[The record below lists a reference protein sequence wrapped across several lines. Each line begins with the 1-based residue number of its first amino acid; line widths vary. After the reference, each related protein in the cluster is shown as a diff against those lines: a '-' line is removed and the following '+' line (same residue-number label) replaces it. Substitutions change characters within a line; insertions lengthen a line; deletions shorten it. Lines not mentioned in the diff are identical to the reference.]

1 MNRRMLLSGIVS
13 LFVIATAPAQLSA
26 TELAEGTQTFVP
38 AKYTKQNKRNI
49 ASAIEQTVES
59 VNFMLRGFARDKLT
73 EGLTLRP
80 KVVIDRSGDDVTV
93 TYGHETYTTPASG
106 KSVSRINPKGDR
118 VKVSQKVVGAKVIQT
133 VKSADGARYITF
145 ALVDES
151 TLALKVKIT
160 TPRLDDPIKYKLK
173 YAAR

>member
-13 LFVIATAPAQLSA
+13 LFVIAFAPARSSA
-26 TELAEGTQTFVP
+26 TELVEGAQTFVP
-38 AKYTKQNKRNI
+38 AKHTKQNKRNI

-73 EGLTLRP
+73 EGLKLRP

-106 KSVSRINPKGDR
+106 EMVSRVNPKGDTI
-118 VKVSQKVVGAKVIQT
+118 KISQKVVGAKVIQT
-133 VKSADGARYITF
+133 IKGANGARYITF
-145 ALVDES
+145 ALVNES